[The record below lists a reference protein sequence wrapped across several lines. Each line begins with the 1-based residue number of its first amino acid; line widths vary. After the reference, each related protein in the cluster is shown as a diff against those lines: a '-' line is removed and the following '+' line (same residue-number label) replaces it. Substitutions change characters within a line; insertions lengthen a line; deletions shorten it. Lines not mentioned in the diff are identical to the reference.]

1 MRQRYLQNPSIRR
14 RAFTIVELLV
24 VIAIIGILVALL
36 LPSVQAAREAARRM
50 SCSNNLKQLGLGIHN
65 YHSTYKRMPIHGT
78 GPTREWNNSAGGAF
92 GDSSPGGGGGYTRL
106 ELSYLVGLLPYV
118 EQQNLWQDISHP
130 LLDDANRLWSAFG
143 PRAAQ
148 PLYPPWVTE
157 IPTYRCPSDPG
168 FGAPS
173 LGRTNYAAC
182 TGDSFYDAE
191 NGVTIWRFG
200 RWQYETDSRQM
211 QRARCGMRGAFVPRK
226 SMRFRDIE
234 DGLSNT
240 MFLGEIATD
249 LGDRDIRT
257 HASTNNGGTLVVL
270 DNPATCRD
278 ALMPIQIDPDRPQ
291 FWDPGYTIAGAV
303 VTRRGYRWAIF
314 HPLQTQFNSI
324 LPPNSEVCLAGH
336 TDTRGI
342 VPPSSRHPGGC
353 HILMGDGSVQF
364 FSDSIDAGDARSQC
378 IYCLALAASA
388 ASVAP
393 PGSKSPFGI
402 WGALGTRASGEV
414 MDWTK

>member
-1 MRQRYLQNPSIRR
+1 M
-14 RAFTIVELLV
+14 RAFNSPKRLIHRQAFTLVELLV
-24 VIAIIGILVALL
+24 VIAIIGILAGLL
-36 LPSVQAAREAARRM
+36 LPAVQAAREAARRM
-50 SCSNNLKQLGLGIHN
+50 SCSNNLKQLGIGIHN
-65 YHSTYKRMPIHGT
+65 YHSAYKQMPIHGT
-78 GPTREWNNSAGGAF
+78 GPTREWDNSAGAAF

-106 ELSYLVGLLPYV
+106 ELSFLVGLLPFV
-118 EQQNLWQDISHP
+118 EQQALWEEISNP
-130 LLDDANRLWSAFG
+130 LSDEQNRLWPAFG
-143 PRAAQ
+143 PRGAQ

-157 IPTYRCPSDPG
+157 VSTYRCPSDPG

-191 NGVTIWRFG
+191 NGVTIWRYG
-200 RWQYETDSRQM
+200 QWQYEADSRQM
-211 QRARCGMRGAFVPRK
+211 QRARCGLRGAFVMRK
-226 SMRFRDIE
+226 AMRFRDIQ

-257 HASTNNGGTLVVL
+257 HASTNNGGTLTVL
-270 DNPATCRD
+270 NNPATCRD
-278 ALMPIQIDPDRPQ
+278 SVMPIQIDPNRPQ
-291 FWDPGYTIAGAV
+291 FWDQDYVIAGAP

-336 TDTRGI
+336 TDTRGV
-342 VPPSSRHPGGC
+342 VPPSSRHVGGC
-353 HILMGDGSVQF
+353 HILMGDGAVTF
-364 FSDSIDAGDARSQC
+364 FSDSIEAGNVRAQC

-388 ASVAP
+388 NSVEPA
-393 PGSKSPFGI
+393 GSKSPYGL
-402 WGALGTRASGEV
+402 WGALGTRAGNEV
-414 MDWTK
+414 IDTEL